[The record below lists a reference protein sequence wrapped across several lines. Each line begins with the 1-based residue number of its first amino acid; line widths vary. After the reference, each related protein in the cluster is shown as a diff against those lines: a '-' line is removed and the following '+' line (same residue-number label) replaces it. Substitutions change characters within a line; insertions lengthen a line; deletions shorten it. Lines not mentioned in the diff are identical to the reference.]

1 MAVTQIFPPVQ
12 PAAAA
17 DDTNTAPLQLQL
29 RCIAGIPR
37 FSRALKTLGAGMLD
51 PLALAK
57 YGTFPK
63 AGYWVPKQ
71 AYTCSGV
78 PSDFPEAPGVLFL
91 LFFSKLWWS

>member
-1 MAVTQIFPPVQ
+1 MAVTQILPPVQ

-17 DDTNTAPLQLQL
+17 DDTNTAHLQLQL

-37 FSRALKTLGAGMLD
+37 FSRALKTLGAGVLD
-51 PLALAK
+51 PLAVAK

-71 AYTCSGV
+71 AFLHVQWGALRFSRG
-78 PSDFPEAPGVLFL
+78 PRGLFSSS
-91 LFFSKLWWS
+91 FFQ